1 VKVFFRYTVS
11 GLMAAIAH
19 FTVLWILVEWF
30 GVYPTYASA
39 IGFCVAMFV
48 NYSLQYYWTFRAKG
62 PHGLLFSRYVIVTL
76 SMLGVNTLIFWTLNE
91 VAGIYYLAA
100 QLVATGGV
108 MILNFTINRHYTFVY
123 TSPLQVVKHE

>member
-1 VKVFFRYTVS
+1 
-11 GLMAAIAH
+11 MAAIAH

-62 PHGLLFSRYVIVTL
+62 PHGVLFSRYLAVTL
-76 SMLGVNTLIFWTLNE
+76 AMLGVNTLIFWLLNE
-91 VAGIYYLAA
+91 SAGVPYLVA
-100 QLVATGGV
+100 QVVATGCV
-108 MILNFTINRHYTFVY
+108 MFLNFTINRRYTFVHG
-123 TSPLQVVKHE
+123 SPL

>member
-1 VKVFFRYTVS
+1 MVFFRYTVAGS
-11 GLMAAIAH
+11 MAAVAH

-39 IGFCVAMFV
+39 IGFCVAIFV

-62 PHGLLFSRYVIVTL
+62 PHGVLFLRYLVVTL
-76 SMLGVNTLIFWTLNE
+76 LMLGVNTLIFWTLNE
-91 VAGIYYLAA
+91 AMGIYYLVA
-100 QLVATGGV
+100 QVVATGCV

-123 TSPLQVVKHE
+123 TSPLRGVKHE